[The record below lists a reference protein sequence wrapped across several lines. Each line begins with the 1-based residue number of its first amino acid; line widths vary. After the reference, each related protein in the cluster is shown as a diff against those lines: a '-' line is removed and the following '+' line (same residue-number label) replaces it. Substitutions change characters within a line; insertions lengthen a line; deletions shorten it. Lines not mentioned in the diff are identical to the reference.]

1 MVHRQ
6 YEKQMTVFN
15 EWLLAEGFQL
25 NGSNKQYLNISPDK
39 CLLQSSTKSNLI
51 EAQFPDGRYEI
62 PGSYV
67 EFAYRGLMDASI
79 IELLNSNE
87 RINSLKNFHRRD
99 GFESQNADK
108 IFESTYIG
116 AEQNKRNMQDEE
128 FYERSAKNIADFIQ
142 SI

>member
-1 MVHRQ
+1 MDQ
-6 YEKQMTVFN
+6 INNT
-15 EWLLAEGFQL
+15 
-25 NGSNKQYLNISPDK
+25 LNISPDK